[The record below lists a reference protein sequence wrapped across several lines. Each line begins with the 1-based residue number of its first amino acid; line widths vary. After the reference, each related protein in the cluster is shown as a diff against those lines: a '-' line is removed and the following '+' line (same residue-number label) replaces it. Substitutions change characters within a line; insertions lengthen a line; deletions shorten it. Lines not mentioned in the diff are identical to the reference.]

1 MVGEEDQ
8 RPAAETAG
16 SGTKSG
22 TTEQGRAAS
31 RPVRYWLRR
40 PMGFGATGGRG
51 TDTMT
56 GSWSK
61 WLRIPSL
68 ADRLRAQGVREDVI
82 AAATRT
88 AFGRQTD
95 RALPALNEVLTKS
108 EGVIQLVEGRHH
120 GTYGLLVLTSRRL
133 VFLPAES
140 ARDGQTVAVDL
151 SDVLTVD
158 WQIHR
163 GLGVVEV
170 TTGSG
175 PFMVDKILGN
185 QAESITTGT
194 RQAMSPPPDGPAAH
208 RDPLEQLAELRAMHD
223 AGLIGDAE
231 FQARKQD
238 LFGQI

>member
-1 MVGEEDQ
+1 
-8 RPAAETAG
+8 
-16 SGTKSG
+16 
-22 TTEQGRAAS
+22 
-31 RPVRYWLRR
+31 
-40 PMGFGATGGRG
+40 
-51 TDTMT
+51 MT

-68 ADRLRAQGVREDVI
+68 AERLRAQGVREDVI
-82 AAATRT
+82 AAAERT

-95 RALPALNEVLTKS
+95 RALPALNDLLTKS
-108 EGVIQLVEGRHH
+108 EGVIRLVEGRHH
-120 GTYGLLVLTSRRL
+120 GAYGLLVLTSRRL

-140 ARDGQTVAVDL
+140 ARDGQTFMVDL

-170 TTGSG
+170 SAGSG
-175 PFMVDKILGN
+175 PFIVDKILGN
-185 QAESITTGT
+185 QAESIATGT

-231 FQARKQD
+231 FHARKQD